1 LDYGNK
7 HLDDHE
13 HPNYDVFVKQ
23 LSYSYHVNHSL
34 IFDENS
40 GELFHQHSHH
50 DKNLDEKAVAAN
62 YDIHIGA
69 IFGIWSKILALI
81 ISLVYASLPVIG
93 FFIWWGKRNK
103 K

>member
-1 LDYGNK
+1 
-7 HLDDHE
+7 
-13 HPNYDVFVKQ
+13 
-23 LSYSYHVNHSL
+23 
-34 IFDENS
+34 
-40 GELFHQHSHH
+40 
-50 DKNLDEKAVAAN
+50 N

-81 ISLVYASLPVIG
+81 ISLVCASLPVTG